1 MDSKTDNEINNLTQY
16 EKEQVN
22 EIKEWKKQEPGV
34 LSKTFGVAVKPL
46 AWLVNKIVP
55 EKAIRGVLD
64 FSNSMAQWL
73 SDTKD
78 IKRDGKVKKIERLKT
93 KSLKLSDHLANEVH
107 NWAIGMAVAEGA
119 GAGAFG
125 LAGMAVDIPTIITI
139 ALRTIHK
146 IGLCYGYEAN
156 NMIEKEYILGIL
168 SVASSNTVAE
178 KNAALAFLKSAE
190 VLIIKTT
197 WKKMAETAAQKQ
209 LSKEAGI
216 IAIKNMAKQLGVNL
230 TKRKALAAIPVIG
243 AAVGGS
249 VNGWYMK
256 EVGWAARHKYQER
269 WLKENNKII
278 EI

>member
-1 MDSKTDNEINNLTQY
+1 MGFLKASYTAAAGGYKVGEMCSYPNIKSGTDKKVFDLFRIQCSKFT
-16 EKEQVN
+16 
-22 EIKEWKKQEPGV
+22 G
-34 LSKTFGVAVKPL
+34 FAVRGFL
-46 AWLVNKIVP
+46 DLV
-55 EKAIRGVLD
+55 
-64 FSNSMAQWL
+64 F
-73 SDTKD
+73 
-78 IKRDGKVKKIERLKT
+78 
-93 KSLKLSDHLANEVH
+93 EV
-107 NWAIGMAVAEGA
+107 GR
-119 GAGAFG
+119 
-125 LAGMAVDIPTIITI
+125 II
-139 ALRTIHK
+139 H
-146 IGLCYGYEAN
+146 
-156 NMIEKEYILGIL
+156 
-168 SVASSNTVAE
+168 SNTVAE

-216 IAIKNMAKQLGVNL
+216 IAIKNLAKQLGVNL

-269 WLKENNKII
+269 WLKENHKII